1 MSYSVD
7 ARLDDWC
14 SLVHNALMQSPPT
27 LETKEVRLTIPVSAE
42 VHEAFTRIAKAT
54 KMPVGRAM
62 GEWLG
67 DTIEAAQLMAE
78 KLEQARAAPRLVM
91 QEMHAY
97 ALGLADETGALLDKV
112 RKEGQKAREGRAR
125 ADRPATAAPTTPPS
139 NTGVTTTKT
148 RTRKGGNDAK
158 NAR

>member
-1 MSYSVD
+1 MSYSVA

-14 SLVHNALMQSPPT
+14 SLVHNALMQPPPT
-27 LETKEVRLTIPVSAE
+27 IETKEVRLTIPVSAE

>member
-1 MSYSVD
+1 MVQIGSQ
-7 ARLDDWC
+7 C
-14 SLVHNALMQSPPT
+14 TNAIPHT
-27 LETKEVRLTIPVSAE
+27 IETKEVRLTIPVSAE
-42 VHEAFTRIAKAT
+42 VHEAFTRIARAT

-67 DTIEAAQLMAE
+67 DTVEAAQLMAE

-97 ALGLADETGALLDKV
+97 ALGLADETGAVLDKV
-112 RKEGQKAREGRAR
+112 RQKGQKAREGRAT
-125 ADRPATAAPTTPPS
+125 ADRPAASGPTTPPS

-148 RTRKGGNDAK
+148 RSRKGGNDAE

>member
-1 MSYSVD
+1 M
-7 ARLDDWC
+7 
-14 SLVHNALMQSPPT
+14 VHNALMQPPPT
-27 LETKEVRLTIPVSAE
+27 IETKEVRLTIPVSAE
-42 VHEAFTRIAKAT
+42 VHEAFTRIANAT

-139 NTGVTTTKT
+139 NTGVTITKT

>member
-1 MSYSVD
+1 MSYSVA

-14 SLVHNALMQSPPT
+14 ILVHNALMQSPPT

-139 NTGVTTTKT
+139 NTGVTNTKT

>member
-1 MSYSVD
+1 MSYSVA
-7 ARLDDWC
+7 ARLDDWFI
-14 SLVHNALMQSPPT
+14 LVHNALMQSPPT

>member
-1 MSYSVD
+1 M
-7 ARLDDWC
+7 
-14 SLVHNALMQSPPT
+14 
-27 LETKEVRLTIPVSAE
+27 TIPVSAE

-91 QEMHAY
+91 QEMR
-97 ALGLADETGALLDKV
+97 LCP
-112 RKEGQKAREGRAR
+112 RA
-125 ADRPATAAPTTPPS
+125 
-139 NTGVTTTKT
+139 G
-148 RTRKGGNDAK
+148 
-158 NAR
+158 

>member
-1 MSYSVD
+1 VSYSVA

-14 SLVHNALMQSPPT
+14 ILVHNALMQSPPT

>member
-14 SLVHNALMQSPPT
+14 NLVHNALMQSPPT

>member
-1 MSYSVD
+1 MSYSVA

-14 SLVHNALMQSPPT
+14 ILVHNALMQSPPT

-42 VHEAFTRIAKAT
+42 VHEAFTRMAKAT
-54 KMPVGRAM
+54 QMPVGRAM

>member
-1 MSYSVD
+1 MSYSVA

-14 SLVHNALMQSPPT
+14 GLVHNALMQPPPT
-27 LETKEVRLTIPVSAE
+27 IETKEVRLTIPVSAE

-139 NTGVTTTKT
+139 NTGVTNTKT

>member
-1 MSYSVD
+1 
-7 ARLDDWC
+7 
-14 SLVHNALMQSPPT
+14 MQSPPT

-78 KLEQARAAPRLVM
+78 KLEQARAANRCLDPDGYVTAVDLLPETARRAGRRL
-91 QEMHAY
+91 E
-97 ALGLADETGALLDKV
+97 AL
-112 RKEGQKAREGRAR
+112 
-125 ADRPATAAPTTPPS
+125 P
-139 NTGVTTTKT
+139 
-148 RTRKGGNDAK
+148 
-158 NAR
+158 

>member
-1 MSYSVD
+1 MSYSVA

-14 SLVHNALMQSPPT
+14 ILVHNALMQSPPT

-125 ADRPATAAPTTPPS
+125 ADRPATAAPTTPP
-139 NTGVTTTKT
+139 
-148 RTRKGGNDAK
+148 
-158 NAR
+158 

>member
-1 MSYSVD
+1 MVQ
-7 ARLDDWC
+7 
-14 SLVHNALMQSPPT
+14 NALMQSPPT

-112 RKEGQKAREGRAR
+112 RKEGQRAR
-125 ADRPATAAPTTPPS
+125 AGGQAERRTPATASPTTPPS
-139 NTGVTTTKT
+139 NTGVTNTKT

>member
-1 MSYSVD
+1 MSYSVA

-14 SLVHNALMQSPPT
+14 ILVHNALMQSPPT

-148 RTRKGGNDAK
+148 RTRKRGNDAK

>member
-1 MSYSVD
+1 MVQ
-7 ARLDDWC
+7 
-14 SLVHNALMQSPPT
+14 NALMQSPPT

-125 ADRPATAAPTTPPS
+125 ADRPAAAAPTTPPS
-139 NTGVTTTKT
+139 NTGVTNTKT
-148 RTRKGGNDAK
+148 RTRKGGSDAK

>member
-1 MSYSVD
+1 MSYSVA

-14 SLVHNALMQSPPT
+14 ILVHNALMQSPPT

-148 RTRKGGNDAK
+148 RTRKGGDDAK

>member
-1 MSYSVD
+1 MP
-7 ARLDDWC
+7 ARLDEWC
-14 SLVHNALMQSPPT
+14 SLVQNALMQSPPT

-125 ADRPATAAPTTPPS
+125 ADRPAAAAPTTPPS
-139 NTGVTTTKT
+139 NTGVTNIKT
-148 RTRKGGNDAK
+148 RTRKGGSDAK

>member
-1 MSYSVD
+1 MSYSVA

-14 SLVHNALMQSPPT
+14 TLVHNALMQSPPT

-112 RKEGQKAREGRAR
+112 RKEGQKAREGRAL
-125 ADRPATAAPTTPPS
+125 ADRPAAAAPTTPPS
-139 NTGVTTTKT
+139 NTGVTNTKT

>member
-1 MSYSVD
+1 MSYSVA

-14 SLVHNALMQSPPT
+14 SLVHNALMQPPPT
-27 LETKEVRLTIPVSAE
+27 IETKEVRLTIPVSAE

-125 ADRPATAAPTTPPS
+125 ADRPATAAPTTPSS
-139 NTGVTTTKT
+139 NTGVTNTKT

>member
-1 MSYSVD
+1 
-7 ARLDDWC
+7 
-14 SLVHNALMQSPPT
+14 MQSPPT

-42 VHEAFTRIAKAT
+42 VHESFTRIAKAT

>member
-1 MSYSVD
+1 
-7 ARLDDWC
+7 
-14 SLVHNALMQSPPT
+14 
-27 LETKEVRLTIPVSAE
+27 
-42 VHEAFTRIAKAT
+42 
-54 KMPVGRAM
+54 MPVGRAM

-112 RKEGQKAREGRAR
+112 RKGAEGAGGAG
-125 ADRPATAAPTTPPS
+125 ASRPSCDCCPDDPP
-139 NTGVTTTKT
+139 
-148 RTRKGGNDAK
+148 
-158 NAR
+158 

>member
-1 MSYSVD
+1 MSYSVA
-7 ARLDDWC
+7 ARLDGWC
-14 SLVHNALMQSPPT
+14 ILVHNALMQSPPT

>member
-1 MSYSVD
+1 M
-7 ARLDDWC
+7 
-14 SLVHNALMQSPPT
+14 
-27 LETKEVRLTIPVSAE
+27 TIPVSAE

-112 RKEGQKAREGRAR
+112 RKRGAEGAGGAG
-125 ADRPATAAPTTPPS
+125 ASRPSCDCCPDDPP
-139 NTGVTTTKT
+139 
-148 RTRKGGNDAK
+148 
-158 NAR
+158 

>member
-1 MSYSVD
+1 
-7 ARLDDWC
+7 
-14 SLVHNALMQSPPT
+14 
-27 LETKEVRLTIPVSAE
+27 
-42 VHEAFTRIAKAT
+42 
-54 KMPVGRAM
+54 
-62 GEWLG
+62 
-67 DTIEAAQLMAE
+67 
-78 KLEQARAAPRLVM
+78 M

-112 RKEGQKAREGRAR
+112 RKEGQKARRGRE
-125 ADRPATAAPTTPPS
+125 PTVLRLLPRRPPS

>member
-1 MSYSVD
+1 MSYSVA

-139 NTGVTTTKT
+139 NTGVTNTKT

>member
-1 MSYSVD
+1 MSYSVA

>member
-1 MSYSVD
+1 MSYSVA

-42 VHEAFTRIAKAT
+42 VHESFTRIAKAT

-139 NTGVTTTKT
+139 NTGVTNTKT

>member
-1 MSYSVD
+1 MSYSVA

-14 SLVHNALMQSPPT
+14 SLVHNALMQPPPT
-27 LETKEVRLTIPVSAE
+27 IETKEVRLTIPVSAE

-139 NTGVTTTKT
+139 NTGVTNTKT

>member
-1 MSYSVD
+1 MSYSVA

-14 SLVHNALMQSPPT
+14 ILVHNALMQSPPT

-125 ADRPATAAPTTPPS
+125 ADRPATAASTTPPS

>member
-1 MSYSVD
+1 MSYSVA

-14 SLVHNALMQSPPT
+14 TLVHNALMQSPPT

>member
-1 MSYSVD
+1 MSYSVA

-14 SLVHNALMQSPPT
+14 ILVHNALMQSPPT

-125 ADRPATAAPTTPPS
+125 ADRPATAAPTTPS

>member
-1 MSYSVD
+1 MSYSVA

-14 SLVHNALMQSPPT
+14 ILVHNALMQSPPT

-112 RKEGQKAREGRAR
+112 RKEGQKAREGRAQ
-125 ADRPATAAPTTPPS
+125 ADRPAAAAPTTPPS

>member
-1 MSYSVD
+1 
-7 ARLDDWC
+7 
-14 SLVHNALMQSPPT
+14 MQSPPT

-42 VHEAFTRIAKAT
+42 VHEAFTRIAQAT

>member
-1 MSYSVD
+1 
-7 ARLDDWC
+7 
-14 SLVHNALMQSPPT
+14 MQSPPT
-27 LETKEVRLTIPVSAE
+27 LETKEVRLTIPVSAA
-42 VHEAFTRIAKAT
+42 VHAAFPGIAKAT

-112 RKEGQKAREGRAR
+112 RKEGQKAREARAR

-139 NTGVTTTKT
+139 NTGVTNTKT

>member
-1 MSYSVD
+1 MSYSVA

-42 VHEAFTRIAKAT
+42 VHESFTRIAKAT

-125 ADRPATAAPTTPPS
+125 ADRPAAAAPTTPPS
-139 NTGVTTTKT
+139 NTGVTTK
-148 RTRKGGNDAK
+148 R
-158 NAR
+158 ARGAR

>member
-1 MSYSVD
+1 MSYSVA

-14 SLVHNALMQSPPT
+14 ILVHNALMQSPPT